1 MKQGNL
7 RLAKFIMRT
16 NVEIIEEGIRLL
28 EMGASESRIVDYV
41 MREELLI
48 QSESQDIKR
57 RTFIINTILKNQ

>member
-1 MKQGNL
+1 
-7 RLAKFIMRT
+7 MRT